1 MLIEV
6 VSLSFAFVFGLLGR
20 QIGLPPLVGFL
31 AAGFALNAWGPAFGL
46 PPEAGPFL
54 DHVAHL
60 GVLLLL
66 FTVGLKLNLR
76 NLVEPAVVGGAVVHF
91 LLSISVFGAGVLFF
105 LDIPA
110 SKALLLATALAF
122 SSTVLAAK
130 VLEAKG
136 ELRSFHGRIAVGI
149 LILQDIIALVVLSI
163 AGGRTPT
170 VWAPLVLAL
179 PLLRPAMHWL
189 MDIAGHEELLV
200 LMGVV
205 LAVAVG
211 GYGFAMVGLSPEVG
225 ALAMGVLLANHP
237 RAQELSH
244 SLWGLKEILLVGFFL
259 QIGMSG
265 LPDTHALLFALG
277 MAVIMPLKGLLF
289 FALLILFR
297 LRARNAFLGALSLT
311 SYSEFGLIVAS
322 GVLEE
327 WLVPLAITVA
337 VSFLVA
343 APLNRIAHPLFDRL
357 ERVLRRLERTSGH
370 PDQQPISVDMADVLV
385 VGMGRTG
392 QAAFGAIE
400 AGGLT
405 AVGMDADP
413 EKVEKQR
420 AQNRDV
426 VYADAEDIELW
437 QGLDLSGLQAVIL
450 AIPHL
455 EGKLTASRNLRKM
468 GFTGPITA
476 NTFHDDEARPLAR
489 AGVSETYQAMAGAGI
504 GIADKTCEALAG
516 ERQPAAT
523 PIPNR

>member
-6 VSLSFAFVFGLLGR
+6 VSLSFAFVFGLIVR
-20 QIGLPPLVGFL
+20 QVGLPPLVGFL
-31 AAGFALNAWGPAFGL
+31 AAGFALNVWGPEFGL
-46 PPEAGPFL
+46 PPQAGPFL

-66 FTVGLKLNLR
+66 FTVGLKLKLR
-76 NLVEPAVVGGAVVHF
+76 NLVEPAVVGGALLHF
-91 LLSISVFGAGVLFF
+91 AFSVSIFGAGVLFF
-105 LDIPA
+105 LDIGLA
-110 SKALLLATALAF
+110 NAALLATALAF

-136 ELRSFHGRIAVGI
+136 ELRSFHGRVAIGI
-149 LILQDIIALVVLSI
+149 LILQDLIALVVLSV
-163 AGGRTPT
+163 AGGQTPS
-170 VWAPLVLAL
+170 VWAPVVLFL

-189 MDIAGHEELLV
+189 MDVAGHEELLV

-211 GYGFAMVGLSPEVG
+211 GYGFEVVGLSPEVG
-225 ALAMGVLLANHP
+225 ALAMGILLANHP
-237 RAQELSH
+237 RAQELSN

-265 LPDTHALLFALG
+265 LPDTQALVFALG

-311 SYSEFGLIVAS
+311 SYSEFGLIVAA

-337 VSFLVA
+337 VSFLIA

-357 ERVLRRLERTSGH
+357 ESRLRRYERRSYH
-370 PDQQPISVDMADVLV
+370 PDEQPVSIGVAEILI

-392 QAAFGAIE
+392 QAAFQSVDSA
-400 AGGLT
+400 GLT
-405 AVGMDADP
+405 VVGMDADP
-413 EKVEKQR
+413 DKVEKQR
-420 AQNRDV
+420 SKGRNV

-437 QGLDLSGLQAVIL
+437 QGLDFTGLNAVIL
-450 AIPHL
+450 AMPHL
-455 EGKLTASRNLRKM
+455 EGKLIAARNLRKM
-468 GFTGPITA
+468 GFTGPIVA
-476 NTFHDDEARPLAR
+476 NAFHDDEADPLRR

-504 GIADKTCEALAG
+504 GIADKTREALAG
-516 ERQPAAT
+516 QPAT
-523 PIPNR
+523 

>member
-6 VSLSFAFVFGLLGR
+6 VSLSFAFVFGLMVR
-20 QIGLPPLVGFL
+20 QVGLPPLVGFL
-31 AAGFALNAWGPAFGL
+31 AAGFALNVWGPAFGL
-46 PPEAGPFL
+46 PPQAGPFL

-66 FTVGLKLNLR
+66 FTVGLKLKLR
-76 NLVEPAVVGGAVVHF
+76 NLVEPAVVGGALLHF
-91 LLSISVFGAGVLFF
+91 ALSVSIFGAGVLLF
-105 LDIPA
+105 LDIGLA
-110 SKALLLATALAF
+110 NAALLATALAF

-136 ELRSFHGRIAVGI
+136 ELRSFHGRVAIGI
-149 LILQDIIALVVLSI
+149 LILQDLIALVVLSV
-163 AGGRTPT
+163 AGGQTPS
-170 VWAPLVLAL
+170 VWAPVVLLL

-189 MDIAGHEELLV
+189 MDVAGHDELLV

-211 GYGFAMVGLSPEVG
+211 GYGFEVVGLSPEVG
-225 ALAMGVLLANHP
+225 ALAMGVLLTNHP

-265 LPDTHALLFALG
+265 LPDTQALVFALG

-311 SYSEFGLIVAS
+311 SYSEFGLIVAA

-337 VSFLVA
+337 VSFLIA

-357 ERVLRRLERTSGH
+357 ESRLRRYERRSYH
-370 PDQQPISVDMADVLV
+370 PDEQPVSIGVAEILI

-392 QAAFGAIE
+392 QAAFQSVDGA
-400 AGGLT
+400 GLT
-405 AVGMDADP
+405 VVGMDADP
-413 EKVEKQR
+413 DKVEKQR
-420 AQNRDV
+420 GKGRNV

-437 QGLDLSGLQAVIL
+437 QGLDFTGLNAVIL
-450 AIPHL
+450 AMPHL
-455 EGKLTASRNLRKM
+455 EGKLIAARNLRKM
-468 GFTGPITA
+468 GFTGPIVA
-476 NTFHDDEARPLAR
+476 NAFHDDEAEPLLR

-504 GIADKTCEALAG
+504 GIADKTREALALAG
-516 ERQPAAT
+516 QPAT
-523 PIPNR
+523 